1 MVKNN
6 FRNNYINT
14 NTLCPLCEEHEDDQ
28 NHLFQCEKIKSVYTK
43 PINCKIDDIFSDDEN
58 LLDAGILELL
68 FENPL
73 VGIRF
78 PQEMNHAEADFQQL
92 LTIIYPDFEKQRFLF
107 G

>member
-58 LLDAGILELL
+58 LLYSTACTIKELV
-68 FENPL
+68 E
-73 VGIRF
+73 IR
-78 PQEMNHAEADFQQL
+78 DSLL
-92 LTIIYPDFEKQRFLF
+92 LTDD
-107 G
+107 